1 MTKHRSFHPTTLT
14 ALEDRVVLS
23 QVAPAPTALVQPVT
37 NPPVPLPGH
46 VLSLNGTISGTFV
59 TTTNSPI
66 SLGNGTTTT
75 FQGSGTITGLGQV
88 NVTGSL
94 VTLISP
100 SGQITTQETFTL
112 TNAEGTVTIQIN
124 QLSAVLGTPQT
135 ASSPFTIVKAPFTI
149 VKATGAFQGDTGT
162 GTANLQMFAELVPV
176 NPPSVSRGVFTL
188 TLQSDPPVV

>member
-1 MTKHRSFHPTTLT
+1 MTKHRFFHPTTLIP
-14 ALEDRVVLS
+14 LEDRVVLS
-23 QVAPAPTALVQPVT
+23 QVAPATTALVQPVSI
-37 NPPVPLPGH
+37 PPVPLPGH

-66 SLGNGTTTT
+66 SLGKGTTTT

-94 VTLISP
+94 ATLVIP
-100 SGQITTQETFTL
+100 SGQNTTQEMFTL
-112 TNAEGTVTIQIN
+112 TCVQGTVTIQIN
-124 QLSAVLGTPQT
+124 QSSAVVGTPQT
-135 ASSPFTIVKAPFTI
+135 ATSSLTI

-176 NPPSVSRGVFTL
+176 TPPTVSRGVFTL
-188 TLQSDPPVV
+188 SLQSNPAVL